1 MYSDIMIDHLA
12 NPRNQGELEN
22 PDGVGIAHTLMCHDE
37 IVVTIQVKNDI
48 IQDVRFK
55 AFGCGAAIAT
65 GSVATELIKG
75 KHIDDA
81 LKITGRHLIE
91 AMGGV
96 PENKAKCTLVAHDA
110 FRAAVEDFR
119 KKVQV

>member
-12 NPRNQGELEN
+12 NPRNQGLLEN
-22 PDGVGIAHTLMCHDE
+22 PDGVGIARTAMCHDE
-37 IVVTIQVKNDI
+37 IIVTIQVKNDI

-55 AFGCGAAIAT
+55 TFGCGASIAT

-96 PENKAKCTLVAHDA
+96 PEHKVKCTLVAHDA

-119 KKVQV
+119 KKVQT